1 MCLDLEDTADFEIL
15 NNNAQWFLSQNTD
28 KLIVIDEVQRDLKL
42 FPLVRSL
49 IDKQNKPGQFIY

>member
-1 MCLDLEDTADFEIL
+1 MRLDLEDTADFEIL